1 MDTKQRNYTILT
13 KFMKTDWSDSVDLEN
28 IKNGAI
34 DDLPILP
41 LDFQLSRS
49 SIKELSDIY
58 DQNQEQSHS
67 ICTTTNL
74 PDTYQKLTIFGPDSL
89 EDYKKFHLSTH
100 TSSSWDEFNDIMD
113 NMDLDWRLPAN
124 HLRKEMESF
133 PYKRLYTIEY
143 FCKKPGEY
151 SSVHIDRDNKKLWK
165 GVHNRI
171 YVPLDWD
178 DTMEFGCYG
187 LGKFVMEPG
196 RFYAL
201 NGNAYIHG
209 AWNLSPE
216 KTCKSI
222 IVVADNH
229 CQSYDDLV
237 KVSYAKHNLYK

>member
-89 EDYKKFHLSTH
+89 EDYAST
-100 TSSSWDEFNDIMD
+100 
-113 NMDLDWRLPAN
+113 
-124 HLRKEMESF
+124 
-133 PYKRLYTIEY
+133 
-143 FCKKPGEY
+143 
-151 SSVHIDRDNKKLWK
+151 
-165 GVHNRI
+165 
-171 YVPLDWD
+171 
-178 DTMEFGCYG
+178 
-187 LGKFVMEPG
+187 
-196 RFYAL
+196 
-201 NGNAYIHG
+201 
-209 AWNLSPE
+209 
-216 KTCKSI
+216 
-222 IVVADNH
+222 
-229 CQSYDDLV
+229 
-237 KVSYAKHNLYK
+237 